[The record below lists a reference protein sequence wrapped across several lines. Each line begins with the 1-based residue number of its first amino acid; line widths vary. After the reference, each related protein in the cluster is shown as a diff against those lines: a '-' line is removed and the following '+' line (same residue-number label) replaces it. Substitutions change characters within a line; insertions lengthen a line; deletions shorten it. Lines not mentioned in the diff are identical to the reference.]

1 VSDQDTEL
9 GQLLGMI
16 VHDLRNPAATI
27 GANVSFV
34 KDSIPAADRESKE
47 ALDDVERALG
57 DLMAGLEQVTWIAR
71 WLANLPLVTA
81 ADGDIVPALAALRP
95 PPHDL
100 KLVFDLPAGP
110 LKVKSVSAAVK
121 LVQVFV
127 ENAVMHARRGEIRVR
142 ALRVSDG
149 VAVELVDGG
158 KPLAP
163 ELRER
168 AFTLEGQSDLKGR
181 ADGRYGRVAGLFAA
195 GLLSNA
201 IGARI
206 EPGEVEGKAVWRI
219 VFAPAD

>member
-1 VSDQDTEL
+1 
-9 GQLLGMI
+9 
-16 VHDLRNPAATI
+16 
-27 GANVSFV
+27 
-34 KDSIPAADRESKE
+34 
-47 ALDDVERALG
+47 
-57 DLMAGLEQVTWIAR
+57 
-71 WLANLPLVTA
+71 
-81 ADGDIVPALAALRP
+81 
-95 PPHDL
+95 
-100 KLVFDLPAGP
+100 
-110 LKVKSVSAAVK
+110 
-121 LVQVFV
+121 V